1 MKLKRNVSD
10 KFNGNPV
17 AIYKESAT
25 YLGKEEE
32 ILFA

>member
-1 MKLKRNVSD
+1 VTKLKRDVSD

-25 YLGKEEE
+25 YSRKEKK
-32 ILFA
+32 I